1 MTASR
6 QLWVIT
12 LVAVAGFFGLRS
24 LPDTQCTF
32 LHADHQPVVVDGLEF
47 CGLNEEANFYSPKAL
62 RFPVELKAALDA
74 AGTSGEL
81 RLLKDDGHPYYA
93 HEIAVSHTQR
103 VHLHLRQIGGARE
116 YAHLHPQPAAD
127 GSWRFEVPVQL
138 RGLPLRAYVD
148 FTDVRTARTMLAEAE
163 VALPEG
169 RARASASPV
178 GSTRNR
184 IVELTASTTQTG
196 SSAMIRLQ
204 LAGPAGQTLRLKPIM
219 GSLGHAVVFSADRPA
234 AGYAHMHPTLEG
246 GEYADNPTLA
256 FRLRLPAPGTY
267 DFWLNLN
274 DGQDELLRATLV
286 VTP

>member
-1 MTASR
+1 MSTVR
-6 QLWVIT
+6 QIWIIT
-12 LVAVAGFFGLRS
+12 LVAVVGFFGLRA

-62 RFPVELKAALDA
+62 RFPVELKVVLDA
-74 AGTSGEL
+74 TGNSGEL
-81 RLLKDDGHPYYA
+81 RLLKDDGHPYYS
-93 HEIAVSHTQR
+93 HEVAVSHTQR
-103 VHLHLRQIGGARE
+103 VHLHLRQLGGERT
-116 YAHLHPQPAAD
+116 YAHVHPQPAAD
-127 GSWRFEVPVQL
+127 GSWRFDLPAQL
-138 RGLPLRAYVD
+138 KGVPLRAYVD
-148 FTDVRTARTMLAEAE
+148 FTDIRTARTMLAQAD
-163 VALPEG
+163 VAAAG
-169 RARASASPV
+169 GGSAPAV
-178 GSTRNR
+178 AVPRNR
-184 IVELTASTTQTG
+184 ILELTASTTQTG

-204 LAGPAGQTLRLKPIM
+204 LAGPAGKTLRLKPIM
-219 GSLGHAVVFSADRPA
+219 GSLGHAVVFSVDQPE

-286 VTP
+286 ITP

>member
-1 MTASR
+1 MSTVR
-6 QLWVIT
+6 QIWIIN
-12 LVAVAGFFGLRS
+12 LVAVVGFFGLRS

-62 RFPVELKAALDA
+62 RFPVELKVTLDA
-74 AGTSGEL
+74 AAAAGEL

-93 HEIAVSHTQR
+93 HEVAVSHTQR
-103 VHLHLRQIGGARE
+103 VHLHLRQLGGERA
-116 YAHLHPQPAAD
+116 YAHVHPQPAAD
-127 GSWRFEVPVQL
+127 GSWRFE
-138 RGLPLRAYVD
+138 LPAHLKGVRLRAYVD
-148 FTDVRTARTMLAEAE
+148 FTDVRTSRTMLAQAD
-163 VALPEG
+163 VV
-169 RARASASPV
+169 ASAGVSPQ
-178 GSTRNR
+178 SAPLARNR

-204 LAGPAGQTLRLKPIM
+204 LAGPVGKTLRLKPIM
-219 GSLGHAVVFSADRPA
+219 GSLGHAVVFSVDRPE

>member
-1 MTASR
+1 MSNLR
-6 QLWVIT
+6 QIWIIT
-12 LVAVAGFFGLRS
+12 LVAVVGFFGLRS

-47 CGLNEEANFYSPKAL
+47 CGLNEEANFYSPKGL
-62 RFPVELKAALDA
+62 RFPVELKVVVDA
-74 AGTSGEL
+74 EGKSGEL
-81 RLLKDDGHPYYA
+81 RLLKDDGHPYYS
-93 HEIAVSHTQR
+93 HEVAISHTQR
-103 VHLHLRQIGGARE
+103 VHLHLRQLGGTRQ

-127 GSWRFEVPVQL
+127 GSWRFEVPAHL
-138 RGLPLRAYVD
+138 RGVGLRAYVD
-148 FTDVRTARTMLAEAE
+148 FSDVRTSRTMMAEAE
-163 VALPEG
+163 VAP
-169 RARASASPV
+169 AFTTAAPPSAPV
-178 GSTRNR
+178 PRNR

-204 LAGPAGQTLRLKPIM
+204 LAGPVGKTLRLKPIM
-219 GSLGHAVVFSADRPA
+219 GSLGQAVVFSVDRPE

>member
-1 MTASR
+1 MSTVR
-6 QLWVIT
+6 QIWIIT
-12 LVAVAGFFGLRS
+12 LVAVVGFFGLRS

-47 CGLNEEANFYSPKAL
+47 CGLNEESNFYSPKAL
-62 RFPVELKAALDA
+62 RFPVELKVTLDA
-74 AGTSGEL
+74 AATAGEL

-93 HEIAVSHTQR
+93 HEVAVSHTQR
-103 VHLHLRQIGGARE
+103 VHLHLRQLGGGRA
-116 YAHLHPQPAAD
+116 YAHVHPQPAAD
-127 GSWRFEVPVQL
+127 GSWRFELPAHLKGV
-138 RGLPLRAYVD
+138 PLRAYVD
-148 FTDVRTARTMLAEAE
+148 FTDVRTSRTMLAQAD
-163 VALPEG
+163 VL
-169 RARASASPV
+169 ASAGASPQSV
-178 GSTRNR
+178 PPARNR

-196 SSAMIRLQ
+196 ASAMIRLQ
-204 LAGPAGQTLRLKPIM
+204 LAGPAGKTLRLKPIM
-219 GSLGHAVVFSADRPA
+219 GSLGHAVVFSVDRPE

>member
-1 MTASR
+1 MSPLR
-6 QLWVIT
+6 QVGVIT
-12 LVAVAGFFGLRS
+12 LVAIVGFFGLRA

-62 RFPVELKAALDA
+62 RFPVELKVMIVAEATA
-74 AGTSGEL
+74 GEL

-93 HEIAVSHTQR
+93 HEIAISHTQR
-103 VHLHLRQIGGARE
+103 VHLHLRQVGGDRE

-148 FTDVRTARTMLAEAE
+148 FTDVRTARTMLAEAQ
-163 VALPEG
+163 VAPAAG
-169 RARASASPV
+169 AAARAV
-178 GSTRNR
+178 GETRNR

-196 SSAMIRLQ
+196 SSAMIRLR
-204 LAGPAGQTLRLKPIM
+204 LAGPAGKTLRLKPIM

>member
-1 MTASR
+1 MSTVR
-6 QLWVIT
+6 QIWIIT
-12 LVAVAGFFGLRS
+12 LVAVVGFFGLRS

-47 CGLNEEANFYSPKAL
+47 CGLNEEANFYSPKGL
-62 RFPVELKAALDA
+62 RFPVELKVVVDA
-74 AGTSGEL
+74 EGKSGEL
-81 RLLKDDGHPYYA
+81 RLLKDDGHPYYS
-93 HEIAVSHTQR
+93 HEVAISHTQR
-103 VHLHLRQIGGARE
+103 VHLHLRQLGGTRQ

-127 GSWRFEVPVQL
+127 GSWRFEVPAHL
-138 RGLPLRAYVD
+138 RGVGLRAYVD
-148 FTDVRTARTMLAEAE
+148 FSDVRTSRTMMAEAE
-163 VALPEG
+163 VAP
-169 RARASASPV
+169 AFTTAAPPSAPV
-178 GSTRNR
+178 PRNR

-204 LAGPAGQTLRLKPIM
+204 LAGPVGKTLRLKPIM
-219 GSLGHAVVFSADRPA
+219 GSLGHAVVFSVDRPE

>member
-1 MTASR
+1 MSTVR
-6 QLWVIT
+6 QIWIIT
-12 LVAVAGFFGLRS
+12 LVAVVGFFGLRS

-62 RFPVELKAALDA
+62 RFPVELKVTLDA
-74 AGTSGEL
+74 AATAGEL

-93 HEIAVSHTQR
+93 HEVAVSHTQR
-103 VHLHLRQIGGARE
+103 VHLHLRQLGGERA
-116 YAHLHPQPAAD
+116 YAHVHPQPAAD
-127 GSWRFEVPVQL
+127 GSWRFELPAYLKGV
-138 RGLPLRAYVD
+138 PLRAYVD
-148 FTDVRTARTMLAEAE
+148 FTDVRTSRTMLAQAD
-163 VALPEG
+163 VL
-169 RARASASPV
+169 ASAGASPQSV
-178 GSTRNR
+178 PPARNR

-196 SSAMIRLQ
+196 ASAMIRLQ
-204 LAGPAGQTLRLKPIM
+204 LAGPAGKTLRLKPIM
-219 GSLGHAVVFSADRPA
+219 GSLGHAVVFSVDRPE

>member
-1 MTASR
+1 MSNLR
-6 QLWVIT
+6 QVGIIT
-12 LVAVAGFFGLRS
+12 AVAIVGFFGLRS

-47 CGLNEEANFYSPKAL
+47 CGLNEEANFYSPKGL
-62 RFPVELKAALDA
+62 RFPVELKVLLDA
-74 AGTSGEL
+74 EGKSGEL
-81 RLLKDDGHPYYA
+81 RLLKDDGHPYYS
-93 HEIAVSHTQR
+93 HEVAISHTQR
-103 VHLHLRQIGGARE
+103 VHLHLRQAGGERQ

-127 GSWRFEVPVQL
+127 GSWRFDVPAHL
-138 RGLPLRAYVD
+138 RGVGLRAYVD
-148 FTDVRTARTMLAEAE
+148 FSDVRTARTMMAEAE
-163 VALPEG
+163 VAP
-169 RARASASPV
+169 AFTTAAPPIAAAP
-178 GSTRNR
+178 RNR
-184 IVELTASTTQTG
+184 IVELTSSTSRTG

-204 LAGPAGQTLRLKPIM
+204 LAGPAGKTLRLKPIM
-219 GSLGHAVVFSADRPA
+219 GSLGHAVVFSVDRPD

-256 FRLRLPAPGTY
+256 FRLRLPPPGTY

>member
-1 MTASR
+1 MSTVR
-6 QLWVIT
+6 QIWIIT
-12 LVAVAGFFGLRS
+12 LVAVVGFFGLRS

-47 CGLNEEANFYSPKAL
+47 CGLNEEANFYSPKGL
-62 RFPVELKAALDA
+62 RFPVELKVVVDA
-74 AGTSGEL
+74 EGKSGEL
-81 RLLKDDGHPYYA
+81 RLLKDDGHPYYS
-93 HEIAVSHTQR
+93 HEVAISHTQR
-103 VHLHLRQIGGARE
+103 VHLHLRQLGGTRQ

-127 GSWRFEVPVQL
+127 GSWRFEVPAHL
-138 RGLPLRAYVD
+138 RGVGLRAYVD
-148 FTDVRTARTMLAEAE
+148 FSDVRTSRTMMAEAE
-163 VALPEG
+163 VAP
-169 RARASASPV
+169 AFTTAAPPSAPV
-178 GSTRNR
+178 PRNR

-204 LAGPAGQTLRLKPIM
+204 LAGPVGKTLRLKPIM
-219 GSLGHAVVFSADRPA
+219 GSLGHAVVFSVDRPE

-286 VTP
+286 VSP

>member
-1 MTASR
+1 MSTVR
-6 QLWVIT
+6 QIWIIT
-12 LVAVAGFFGLRS
+12 LVAVVGFFGLRS

-32 LHADHQPVVVDGLEF
+32 LHAAHQPVVVDGLEF
-47 CGLNEEANFYSPKAL
+47 CGLNEEANFYSPKGL
-62 RFPVELKAALDA
+62 RFPVELKVVVDA
-74 AGTSGEL
+74 EGKSGEL
-81 RLLKDDGHPYYA
+81 RLLKDDGHPYYS
-93 HEIAVSHTQR
+93 HEVALSHTQR
-103 VHLHLRQIGGARE
+103 VHLHLRQLGGTRQ

-127 GSWRFEVPVQL
+127 GSWRFEVPAHL
-138 RGLPLRAYVD
+138 RGVGLRAYVD
-148 FTDVRTARTMLAEAE
+148 FSDVRTSRTMMAEAE
-163 VALPEG
+163 VAP
-169 RARASASPV
+169 AFTTAAPPSAPV
-178 GSTRNR
+178 PRNR

-204 LAGPAGQTLRLKPIM
+204 LAGPVGKTLRLKPIM
-219 GSLGHAVVFSADRPA
+219 GSLGHAVVFSVDRPE

-286 VTP
+286 VSP